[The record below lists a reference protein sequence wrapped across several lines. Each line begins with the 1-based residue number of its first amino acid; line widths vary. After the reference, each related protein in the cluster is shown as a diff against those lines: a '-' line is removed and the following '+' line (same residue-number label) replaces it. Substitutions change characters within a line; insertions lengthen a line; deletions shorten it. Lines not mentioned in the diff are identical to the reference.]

1 MSLEWFL
8 FSSQKEKLPK
18 IKDFFFLNLKNWHNT
33 HRGTT
38 IWKPADFSS
47 EAMKTVKQHFW
58 ERKENNSQP
67 RSLYSVKVPLRNDN
81 EIKTFS
87 HEPKIKDCHKQICS
101 LKSDKR
107 SFSGWKEII
116 PEGHV
121 EQQERRKNNKDGKYL
136 GKYNRLFFF
145 FN

>member
-1 MSLEWFL
+1 MFSEGTFKEW
-8 FSSQKEKLPK
+8 QWN
-18 IKDFFFLNLKNWHNT
+18 KDILTWTKNK
-33 HRGTT
+33 R
-38 IWKPADFSS
+38 
-47 EAMKTVKQHFW
+47 
-58 ERKENNSQP
+58 
-67 RSLYSVKVPLRNDN
+67 L
-81 EIKTFS
+81 
-87 HEPKIKDCHKQICS
+87 CHKQICS